1 MITLNIYKCLNKITE
16 YIDDNLENN
25 IEYEVLAK
33 IMGVN
38 SYTMQRIFSLITNIS
53 LSEYIRKR
61 RLSNAGFDLYTSN
74 MKVIDVAIKYNYE
87 SATAF
92 SRAFEN
98 FHGIK
103 PSQVTKLSKLKNF
116 PRIIFNENITITQEL
131 EYNIIK
137 KEEFIFYALGIKT
150 DNKKIGEDAPKFF
163 IATELK
169 YKEKYGDIKYGMV
182 TYSDNLREKCNG
194 YYVLYETKVNGF
206 KKVIIPESKYL
217 MFRINSQKSKDIQ
230 EMSHRFYLEFLP
242 SCKYNL
248 KNTPELEYY
257 HDGVTDFLVPI
268 Y

>member
-1 MITLNIYKCLNKITE
+1 MLLLNTI
-16 YIDDNLENN
+16 
-25 IEYEVLAK
+25 
-33 IMGVN
+33 
-38 SYTMQRIFSLITNIS
+38 
-53 LSEYIRKR
+53 
-61 RLSNAGFDLYTSN
+61 
-74 MKVIDVAIKYNYE
+74 MKVQQL
-87 SATAF
+87 
-92 SRAFEN
+92 FEN